1 MPKLF
6 FWNIEHKGIKESLFW
21 KNYFHHCDRLKIE
34 YDDLIDIDVSSRCSS
49 TLGSLIPTGEIDDTN
64 NQSELIDDVYQ
75 PSDNSYVC
83 VRHGIASPPSSLNT
97 LTDTLSV
104 GDLVVIGMDGKDF
117 HDFDYGRL

>member
-6 FWNIEHKGIKESLFW
+6 RSSIGQSVIKEALFW

-49 TLGSLIPTGEIDDTN
+49 TLGSLIPTGDVDDSM
-64 NQSELIDDVYQ
+64 NQSELIDDGYQ

-117 HDFDYGRL
+117 HDFDFGRL